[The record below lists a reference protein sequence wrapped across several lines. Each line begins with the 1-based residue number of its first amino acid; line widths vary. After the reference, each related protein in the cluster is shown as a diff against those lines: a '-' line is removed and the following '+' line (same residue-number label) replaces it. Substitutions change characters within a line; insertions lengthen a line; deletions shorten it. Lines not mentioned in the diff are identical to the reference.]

1 MKRRVT
7 VNLRDLSKRADL
19 YPVGKDGILATVE
32 HRNGKNEFVIIY
44 ILKHVVNSEFELRRA
59 FGINKKYI
67 NFVFDANVEKQV
79 KLSLK

>member
-1 MKRRVT
+1 MRRRVT

-19 YPVGKDGILATVE
+19 YPIGNDGVLATVE
-32 HRNGKNEFVIIY
+32 HSKGKNEFVIVY

-59 FGINKKYI
+59 FGINKKYF
-67 NFVFDANVEKQV
+67 NHLFDANVEKEI